1 MAQTDPMNNQPPLI
15 FSLLGV
21 IVGVGVAWLL
31 TRESVMA
38 LIFLA
43 VGLITVI
50 GWRVI
55 QNRR

>member
-1 MAQTDPMNNQPPLI
+1 MNNQPPLI